1 MAAVKGSRGCR
12 LRAFSLEHITIQIF
26 KFGGHRRIR
35 CYILGIRSC
44 NVSQPFIL
52 RAIIQI
58 MNLILIALFRGF
70 IQVRYLN
77 RLVRHG
83 SRKPSIAVKTALD
96 SAYQM
101 PVRIICSTSRR
112 DAA

>member
-1 MAAVKGSRGCR
+1 MAAVKGSRRCR
-12 LRAFSLEHITIQIF
+12 FRAFILKHITIHIF
-26 KFGGHRRIR
+26 KFSGHRRIR
-35 CYILGIRSC
+35 CYILDVRSC

-77 RLVRHG
+77 QLVRHG

-96 SAYQM
+96 RAYQM
-101 PVRIICSTSRR
+101 PVRIICSSSRR

>member
-12 LRAFSLEHITIQIF
+12 LRAFSLELIAIQIF
-26 KFGGHRRIR
+26 KLSGHRRIR
-35 CYILGIRSC
+35 CYILGVRSC

-52 RAIIQI
+52 CAIIQI
-58 MNLILIALFRGF
+58 MNPILIPLFRGF

-83 SRKPSIAVKTALD
+83 SRKPSIAVKTAPD

-101 PVRIICSTSRR
+101 PVRIIRSMSRR